1 MCLHLDRHN
10 MEREVNGLIEA
21 LSFFN
26 HDQGYIVTMEQQDIL
41 TKNDKTITLISA
53 HDLLLGLYI

>member
-1 MCLHLDRHN
+1 

-26 HDQGYIVTMEQQDIL
+26 LDQGYIVTMEQQDIL